1 MPITVKEKQGYK
13 NKKQQAK
20 GGGGMDIGK
29 TPKGVERLSDMDIE
43 LALGSLNKTLK
54 SLPNVTRADIMSLFK
69 KSKPKAKGGKIKK

>member
-29 TPKGVERLSDMDIE
+29 TPKGGVKLSDGDIK
-43 LALGSLNKTLK
+43 LALESLNKTKALEG
-54 SLPNVTRADIMSLFK
+54 LPNVTRADIMSIFK
-69 KSKPKAKGGKIKK
+69 KAKGGKVKK

>member
-29 TPKGVERLSDMDIE
+29 SDVALLSR
-43 LALGSLNKTLK
+43 ALSVARGMVSPSSIKAENKSRIK
-54 SLPNVTRADIMSLFK
+54 NVNRG
-69 KSKPKAKGGKIKK
+69 KAKGGKVKK